1 MSRFETLRFIN
12 AAHFFD
18 HFFLLIF
25 PTAALAIARD
35 WGMTYAEALALG
47 TPIYVM
53 FAVGTLPAGWL
64 GDHLDLVAVSPGP
77 ASLMIG
83 LGLLGLFAALYHPVG
98 LALVIG
104 LGGRTGR
111 ALAVNGVAGNLG
123 LAGAAVFT
131 GVLATLGGW
140 QTAFAAP
147 GVASLIIG
155 ATLFLR
161 HRRANFRSSAEAP
174 PQKNVEANGSV
185 RTHVVVFSVI
195 CVAALFGGLV
205 FNVITI
211 SLPKF
216 FDERLIAAAGD
227 LTRIGAATGLVF
239 AIAAF
244 AQLPVG
250 ELLDKYGA
258 RTILLVLLGAQVV
271 LLIWLAQATGG
282 TALAVALILVTT
294 IFAQIPI
301 TSWLL
306 GHYVRSSLRARA
318 ASVEYVLSLGMGAA
332 VVPLIAGLLG
342 AGLGFDFQYFGI
354 AMSAAV
360 VLGAAL
366 FLPAGRMRAAATAV
380 PASE

>member
-1 MSRFETLRFIN
+1 M
-12 AAHFFD
+12 
-18 HFFLLIF
+18 
-25 PTAALAIARD
+25 
-35 WGMTYAEALALG
+35 
-47 TPIYVM
+47 
-53 FAVGTLPAGWL
+53 
-64 GDHLDLVAVSPGP
+64 
-77 ASLMIG
+77 
-83 LGLLGLFAALYHPVG
+83 
-98 LALVIG
+98 
-104 LGGRTGR
+104 RT
-111 ALAVNGVAGNLG
+111 
-123 LAGAAVFT
+123 
-131 GVLATLGGW
+131 
-140 QTAFAAP
+140 Q
-147 GVASLIIG
+147 
-155 ATLFLR
+155 
-161 HRRANFRSSAEAP
+161 
-174 PQKNVEANGSV
+174 
-185 RTHVVVFSVI
+185 VVVFSVI

-306 GHYVRSSLRARA
+306 GHYVRSSLRAR
-318 ASVEYVLSLGMGAA
+318 
-332 VVPLIAGLLG
+332 
-342 AGLGFDFQYFGI
+342 
-354 AMSAAV
+354 
-360 VLGAAL
+360 
-366 FLPAGRMRAAATAV
+366 TAV

>member
-174 PQKNVEANGSV
+174 PQK
-185 RTHVVVFSVI
+185 
-195 CVAALFGGLV
+195 
-205 FNVITI
+205 
-211 SLPKF
+211 K
-216 FDERLIAAAGD
+216 
-227 LTRIGAATGLVF
+227 
-239 AIAAF
+239 
-244 AQLPVG
+244 
-250 ELLDKYGA
+250 
-258 RTILLVLLGAQVV
+258 
-271 LLIWLAQATGG
+271 
-282 TALAVALILVTT
+282 
-294 IFAQIPI
+294 
-301 TSWLL
+301 TS
-306 GHYVRSSLRARA
+306 R
-318 ASVEYVLSLGMGAA
+318 
-332 VVPLIAGLLG
+332 P
-342 AGLGFDFQYFGI
+342 
-354 AMSAAV
+354 
-360 VLGAAL
+360 
-366 FLPAGRMRAAATAV
+366 TAV
-380 PASE
+380 CGPRWWCSASFALRRCLAGWSSTSSRFPCRNFSMNG

>member
-1 MSRFETLRFIN
+1 M
-12 AAHFFD
+12 
-18 HFFLLIF
+18 
-25 PTAALAIARD
+25 
-35 WGMTYAEALALG
+35 
-47 TPIYVM
+47 
-53 FAVGTLPAGWL
+53 
-64 GDHLDLVAVSPGP
+64 
-77 ASLMIG
+77 
-83 LGLLGLFAALYHPVG
+83 
-98 LALVIG
+98 
-104 LGGRTGR
+104 RT
-111 ALAVNGVAGNLG
+111 
-123 LAGAAVFT
+123 
-131 GVLATLGGW
+131 
-140 QTAFAAP
+140 Q
-147 GVASLIIG
+147 
-155 ATLFLR
+155 
-161 HRRANFRSSAEAP
+161 
-174 PQKNVEANGSV
+174 
-185 RTHVVVFSVI
+185 VVVFSVI

-332 VVPLIAGLLG
+332 VVPLIAGLHG

>member
-1 MSRFETLRFIN
+1 M
-12 AAHFFD
+12 
-18 HFFLLIF
+18 
-25 PTAALAIARD
+25 
-35 WGMTYAEALALG
+35 WLG
-47 TPIYVM
+47 TWAWP
-53 FAVGTLPAGWL
+53 
-64 GDHLDLVAVSPGP
+64 
-77 ASLMIG
+77 
-83 LGLLGLFAALYHPVG
+83 
-98 LALVIG
+98 
-104 LGGRTGR
+104 
-111 ALAVNGVAGNLG
+111 
-123 LAGAAVFT
+123 GAAVFT

-185 RTHVVVFSVI
+185 RTQVVVFSVI

-216 FDERLIAAAGD
+216 FDERLK
-227 LTRIGAATGLVF
+227 RRP
-239 AIAAF
+239 AISPGSARPRGWF
-244 AQLPVG
+244 LPSPRSHSCRSAS
-250 ELLDKYGA
+250 LLDKYGA

-332 VVPLIAGLLG
+332 VVPLIAGLHG

>member
-35 WGMTYAEALALG
+35 WGMTYAEAMALG

-53 FAVGTLPAGWL
+53 FAVGTLPAGCSRL
-64 GDHLDLVAVSPGP
+64 ALPAMAILDLVAVSPGP

-104 LGGRTGR
+104 LGGRTGS

-147 GVASLIIG
+147 GVASLTIG

-174 PQKNVEANGSV
+174 PQKKRRGQRQCADP
-185 RTHVVVFSVI
+185 
-195 CVAALFGGLV
+195 GGGVQRHL
-205 FNVITI
+205 
-211 SLPKF
+211 
-216 FDERLIAAAGD
+216 RC
-227 LTRIGAATGLVF
+227 GAVW
-239 AIAAF
+239 
-244 AQLPVG
+244 
-250 ELLDKYGA
+250 
-258 RTILLVLLGAQVV
+258 R
-271 LLIWLAQATGG
+271 
-282 TALAVALILVTT
+282 
-294 IFAQIPI
+294 
-301 TSWLL
+301 
-306 GHYVRSSLRARA
+306 
-318 ASVEYVLSLGMGAA
+318 
-332 VVPLIAGLLG
+332 AGLQRHH
-342 AGLGFDFQYFGI
+342 DFLAEIF
-354 AMSAAV
+354 
-360 VLGAAL
+360 
-366 FLPAGRMRAAATAV
+366 R
-380 PASE
+380 